1 MPQDPL
7 QNYLVP
13 TVVESSH
20 RGERAWD
27 IYSRLLKD
35 RIIFI
40 GSGIDDQLA
49 NVVVAQLLFLESE
62 DPERDIYLYINS
74 PGGVITAG
82 MAIYDTMQFIRPDVA
97 TICLGQSASM
107 AAVLLAAGTPGKR
120 RCLPHSRVLLHQPL
134 GGFRGQA
141 SDIEIH
147 AKEILRVKS
156 ELNNV
161 LAGHTGQPLEKIARD
176 TDRDFI
182 MTAQES
188 VEYGVV
194 DEILTSTRSAEA
206 E

>member
-1 MPQDPL
+1 
-7 QNYLVP
+7 
-13 TVVESSH
+13 
-20 RGERAWD
+20 
-27 IYSRLLKD
+27 
-35 RIIFI
+35 
-40 GSGIDDQLA
+40 
-49 NVVVAQLLFLESE
+49 
-62 DPERDIYLYINS
+62 
-74 PGGVITAG
+74 
-82 MAIYDTMQFIRPDVA
+82 MQFIRPDVA

-107 AAVLLAAGTPGKR
+107 AAVLLAAGTKGKR

-161 LAGHTGQPLEKIARD
+161 LANHTGQPLEKIAKD

-182 MTAQES
+182 MTAEES
-188 VEYGVV
+188 LEYGVV
-194 DEILTSTRSAEA
+194 DEILTGTASSEA

>member
-1 MPQDPL
+1 MPHDPL
-7 QNYLVP
+7 STTQNYLVP

-182 MTAQES
+182 MTAEES
-188 VEYGVV
+188 VEYGIV
-194 DEILTSTRSAEA
+194 DEILK
-206 E
+206 

>member
-1 MPQDPL
+1 
-7 QNYLVP
+7 
-13 TVVESSH
+13 
-20 RGERAWD
+20 
-27 IYSRLLKD
+27 
-35 RIIFI
+35 
-40 GSGIDDQLA
+40 
-49 NVVVAQLLFLESE
+49 
-62 DPERDIYLYINS
+62 
-74 PGGVITAG
+74 
-82 MAIYDTMQFIRPDVA
+82 
-97 TICLGQSASM
+97 M
-107 AAVLLAAGTPGKR
+107 AAVLLAAGTLVSVVA
-120 RCLPHSRVLLHQPL
+120 LPHSRVLLHQPL

-194 DEILTSTRSAEA
+194 DEILTSTRSAEDLGIGRKGLKPT
-206 E
+206 